1 MADHDDQRLR
11 NAAAAVLL
19 SGLLGTGV
27 QPKTLTTDDDG
38 QRLRNDA
45 AAAFLS
51 ELLGIGIQP
60 ETLTADDDG
69 QKLRNDAAAFLSGLL
84 GIDIQLKTLIADD
97 DDQRLRTN
105 AAAAFLSELLGIEIQ
120 PKTLTNWRA
129 AGKGPKWEYFG
140 LVPVARKGE
149 LRRFAREEA
158 LQPESTRRRNAE
170 ARARERRTALP
181 NNPSARPTE
190 ELTAEYE
197 SSPPSEAKPA
207 SLGKARAFVVPDQ
220 RS

>member
-60 ETLTADDDG
+60 ETLTADDVPEWTA
-69 QKLRNDAAAFLSGLL
+69 RNRYSAENPDSG
-84 GIDIQLKTLIADD
+84 
-97 DDQRLRTN
+97 
-105 AAAAFLSELLGIEIQ
+105 
-120 PKTLTNWRA
+120 
-129 AGKGPKWEYFG
+129 
-140 LVPVARKGE
+140 
-149 LRRFAREEA
+149 
-158 LQPESTRRRNAE
+158 
-170 ARARERRTALP
+170 
-181 NNPSARPTE
+181 
-190 ELTAEYE
+190 
-197 SSPPSEAKPA
+197 
-207 SLGKARAFVVPDQ
+207 
-220 RS
+220 